1 MEIIKS
7 ILLGIVQGLTE
18 FLPISSSGHLEI
30 FKVILGFETG
40 LNNNILFTLILHL
53 ATSFSVI
60 VVYWNDIIKIFKS
73 IFSIKKDENTYF
85 FSLILI
91 SIFPAGIVGF
101 LLEENISNLFDG
113 NIILVGSMLL
123 FTSIILF
130 ISDFKIKT
138 TNKLDYVKS
147 FFVGVSQ
154 ALAIIPGISRSGLTI
169 CSSVL
174 MGVNRELAAKFS
186 FLMVLPL
193 IFGSFLKILIFDEII
208 FNQEIISSYVFG
220 FLSAFISGIF
230 ACKWMIILVK
240 KSKMKYFSVYCLAL
254 GLICIFFS
262 L

>member
-60 VVYWNDIIKIFKS
+60 VVYWNDIKKILKS
-73 IFSIKKDENTYF
+73 IFRIKKDENTYF

-101 LLEENISNLFDG
+101 FFEEKISNLFDG

-123 FTSIILF
+123 FTSMILF
-130 ISDFKIKT
+130 ISDFKINT

-154 ALAIIPGISRSGLTI
+154 ALAIIPGVSRSGITI
-169 CSSVL
+169 SIAL
-174 MGVNRELAAKFS
+174 LLGWERKDATKFS
-186 FLMVLPL
+186 FL
-193 IFGSFLKILIFDEII
+193 
-208 FNQEIISSYVFG
+208 
-220 FLSAFISGIF
+220 
-230 ACKWMIILVK
+230 
-240 KSKMKYFSVYCLAL
+240 L
-254 GLICIFFS
+254 GLPAIS
-262 L
+262 LAAFVELFDFCLLYTSDAADE

>member
-60 VVYWNDIIKIFKS
+60 VVYWKDINKIFKS
-73 IFSIKKDENTYF
+73 IFSMKKDENTYF
-85 FSLILI
+85 FYLILI

-101 LLEENISNLFDG
+101 LFEEKISNLFDG

-138 TNKLDYVKS
+138 TNKLDYLKS

-154 ALAIIPGISRSGLTI
+154 ALAIVPGISRSGLTI

-193 IFGSFLKILIFDEII
+193 IFGSFLKILIFDELI

-230 ACKWMIILVK
+230 ACKWMIVLVK
-240 KSKMKYFSVYCLAL
+240 KSKMKYFSLYCLAI

>member
-1 MEIIKS
+1 MEFIKS

-60 VVYWNDIIKIFKS
+60 VVYWNDIKKIFKS
-73 IFSIKKDENTYF
+73 VLSIKKDENTYF

-91 SIFPAGIVGF
+91 SIFPAGTVGF
-101 LLEENISNLFDG
+101 FFEEKISNLFDG

-130 ISDFKIKT
+130 VSDFKIKT

-193 IFGSFLKILIFDEII
+193 IFGSFLKILIFDELI

-230 ACKWMIILVK
+230 ACKWMIVLVK
-240 KSKMKYFSVYCLAL
+240 KSKMKYFSLYCLAI

>member
-40 LNNNILFTLILHL
+40 LNNNILFTLMLHL

-60 VVYWNDIIKIFKS
+60 VVYWKDIKKIFKS

-101 LLEENISNLFDG
+101 LFEEKISNLFDG
-113 NIILVGSMLL
+113 NMILVGSMLL

-208 FNQEIISSYVFG
+208 YNQEIISSYVFG

-230 ACKWMIILVK
+230 ACKWMILLVK
-240 KSKMKYFSVYCLAL
+240 KSKMKYFSLYCLTV

>member
-30 FKVILGFETG
+30 FKVVLGFETG

-60 VVYWNDIIKIFKS
+60 VVYWNDIKKIFKS
-73 IFSIKKDENTYF
+73 VLSIKKDENTYF

-101 LLEENISNLFDG
+101 FFEEKISNLFDG

-130 ISDFKIKT
+130 VSDFKIKT

>member
-30 FKVILGFETG
+30 FKVVIGFETG

-60 VVYWNDIIKIFKS
+60 VVYWDDIKKIFKS
-73 IFSIKKDENTYF
+73 VLSIKKDENTFF

-91 SIFPAGIVGF
+91 SIFPAGTVGF
-101 LLEENISNLFDG
+101 FFEEKISNLFVG
-113 NIILVGSMLL
+113 NLILVGLMLL

-130 ISDFKIKT
+130 MSDFKMKT
-138 TNKLDYVKS
+138 TNKLDYAKS

>member
-230 ACKWMIILVK
+230 ACKWMIVIVK
-240 KSKMKYFSVYCLAL
+240 KSKMKYFSLYCLAV

>member
-30 FKVILGFETG
+30 FKVILGFDTG

-60 VVYWNDIIKIFKS
+60 VVYWKDINKIFKS
-73 IFSIKKDENTYF
+73 IFSMKKDENTYF
-85 FSLILI
+85 FYLILI

-130 ISDFKIKT
+130 VSDFKIKT

-208 FNQEIISSYVFG
+208 FNQEIIGSYVFG
-220 FLSAFISGIF
+220 FFSAFISGIF

>member
-60 VVYWNDIIKIFKS
+60 VVYWKDINKIFKS
-73 IFSIKKDENTYF
+73 IFSMKKDENTYF

-101 LLEENISNLFDG
+101 LFEEKISNLFDG

-154 ALAIIPGISRSGLTI
+154 ALAIIPGISRRGLTI
-169 CSSVL
+169 CSSIL

-230 ACKWMIILVK
+230 ACKWMIVLVK
-240 KSKMKYFSVYCLAL
+240 KSKMKYFSLYCLAI

>member
-30 FKVILGFETG
+30 FKVVLGFETG

-60 VVYWNDIIKIFKS
+60 VVYWDDIKKIFKS
-73 IFSIKKDENTYF
+73 VLSIKKDENTYF
-85 FSLILI
+85 ISLILI
-91 SIFPAGIVGF
+91 SIFPAGTVGF
-101 LLEENISNLFDG
+101 FFEEKISNLFVG
-113 NIILVGSMLL
+113 NLILVGSMLL
-123 FTSIILF
+123 FTSIILY

-147 FFVGVSQ
+147 FFVGISQ

-230 ACKWMIILVK
+230 ACKWMIIIVK
-240 KSKMKYFSVYCLAL
+240 KSKMKFFSVYCSAL

>member
-18 FLPISSSGHLEI
+18 FLPISSSGHIEI

-60 VVYWNDIIKIFKS
+60 VVYWKDIKKIFKS
-73 IFSIKKDENTYF
+73 IFGIKKDENTYF

-91 SIFPAGIVGF
+91 SILPAGIGGF
-101 LLEENISNLFDG
+101 FFEDTILNLFDG

-138 TNKLDYVKS
+138 TNNLDYAKS

-174 MGVNRELAAKFS
+174 VGVNRELAAKFS

-220 FLSAFISGIF
+220 FLSAFISGII
-230 ACKWMIILVK
+230 ACKWMIVLVK
-240 KSKMKYFSVYCLAL
+240 KSKMKYFSIYCLAL
-254 GLICIFFS
+254 GSICIFFS

>member
-18 FLPISSSGHLEI
+18 FLPISSSGHIEI

-60 VVYWNDIIKIFKS
+60 VVYWKDIKKIFKS
-73 IFSIKKDENTYF
+73 IFGIKKDENTYF

-91 SIFPAGIVGF
+91 SILPAGIGGF
-101 LLEENISNLFDG
+101 FFEDTILNLFDG

-138 TNKLDYVKS
+138 TNNLDYAKS

-174 MGVNRELAAKFS
+174 VGVNRELAAKFS

-220 FLSAFISGIF
+220 FLSAFISGIS
-230 ACKWMIILVK
+230 ACKWMIVLVK
-240 KSKMKYFSVYCLAL
+240 KSKMKYFSIYCLAL
-254 GLICIFFS
+254 GSICIFFS

>member
-7 ILLGIVQGLTE
+7 ILLGVVQGLTE

-60 VVYWNDIIKIFKS
+60 VVYWKDINKIFKS
-73 IFSIKKDENTYF
+73 IFSMKKDVNTYF

-101 LLEENISNLFDG
+101 LLEEKISNLFDG

-130 ISDFKIKT
+130 VSDFKIKT

-230 ACKWMIILVK
+230 ACKWMIVIVK
-240 KSKMKYFSVYCLAL
+240 KSKMKYFSLYCLAI

>member
-60 VVYWNDIIKIFKS
+60 VVYWNDINKIFKS

-101 LLEENISNLFDG
+101 LFEEKISNLFDG

-123 FTSIILF
+123 LTSIILF
-130 ISDFKIKT
+130 VSDFKIRT

-230 ACKWMIILVK
+230 ACKWMIVIVK
-240 KSKMKYFSVYCLAL
+240 KSKMKYFSLYCLAV

>member
-30 FKVILGFETG
+30 FKVVLGFETG

-60 VVYWNDIIKIFKS
+60 VVYWNDIKKIFKS
-73 IFSIKKDENTYF
+73 VFSIKKDENTYF
-85 FSLILI
+85 LSLILI
-91 SIFPAGIVGF
+91 SIFPAGFVGF
-101 LLEENISNLFDG
+101 FFEEKISNLFDG

-138 TNKLDYVKS
+138 TNKLDYLKS

-193 IFGSFLKILIFDEII
+193 IFGSFLKILIFDELI

-230 ACKWMIILVK
+230 ACKWMIVIVK
-240 KSKMKYFSVYCLAL
+240 KSKMKYFSLYCLAV
-254 GLICIFFS
+254 GLICILFS

>member
-7 ILLGIVQGLTE
+7 ILLGVVQGLTE

-60 VVYWNDIIKIFKS
+60 VVYWKDINKIFKS
-73 IFSIKKDENTYF
+73 IFSMKKDVNTYF

-101 LLEENISNLFDG
+101 LLEEKISNLFDG

-130 ISDFKIKT
+130 VSDFKIKT

-193 IFGSFLKILIFDEII
+193 IFGSFLKILIFDELI

-230 ACKWMIILVK
+230 ACKWMIVIVK
-240 KSKMKYFSVYCLAL
+240 KSKMKYFSLYCLAI

>member
-123 FTSIILF
+123 LTSIILF
-130 ISDFKIKT
+130 VSDFKIKT

-230 ACKWMIILVK
+230 ACKWMIVIVK
-240 KSKMKYFSVYCLAL
+240 KSKMKYFSLYCLAI

>member
-60 VVYWNDIIKIFKS
+60 VVYWNDINKIFKS

-101 LLEENISNLFDG
+101 LFEEKISNLFDG

-123 FTSIILF
+123 LTSIILF
-130 ISDFKIKT
+130 VSDFKIKT

-230 ACKWMIILVK
+230 ACKWMIVIVK
-240 KSKMKYFSVYCLAL
+240 KSKMKYFSLYCLAV

>member
-30 FKVILGFETG
+30 FKVVLGFETG

-60 VVYWNDIIKIFKS
+60 VVYWDDIKKIFKS
-73 IFSIKKDENTYF
+73 VLSIKKDENTYF

-91 SIFPAGIVGF
+91 SIFPAGTVGF
-101 LLEENISNLFDG
+101 FFEEKISNLFVG
-113 NIILVGSMLL
+113 NLILVGSTLL

-130 ISDFKIKT
+130 MSDFKMKT

>member
-60 VVYWNDIIKIFKS
+60 VVYWNDIKKIFKS
-73 IFSIKKDENTYF
+73 VLSIKKDENTYF

-101 LLEENISNLFDG
+101 LLEEKISNLFDG

-130 ISDFKIKT
+130 VSDFKIKT

-230 ACKWMIILVK
+230 ACKWMIVIVK
-240 KSKMKYFSVYCLAL
+240 KSKMKYFSLYCLAV

>member
-60 VVYWNDIIKIFKS
+60 VVYWKDINKIFKS

-130 ISDFKIKT
+130 VSDFKIKT

-169 CSSVL
+169 CSSIL

>member
-30 FKVILGFETG
+30 FKVILGFDTG

-60 VVYWNDIIKIFKS
+60 VVYWKDINKIFKS

-130 ISDFKIKT
+130 VSDFKIKT

-193 IFGSFLKILIFDEII
+193 IFGSFLKILIFDELI

-230 ACKWMIILVK
+230 ACKWMVVLVK
-240 KSKMKYFSVYCLAL
+240 KSKMKYFSLYCLAL

>member
-60 VVYWNDIIKIFKS
+60 VVYWNDINKIFKS

-101 LLEENISNLFDG
+101 LLEEKISNLFDG

-123 FTSIILF
+123 LTSIILF
-130 ISDFKIKT
+130 VSDFKIKT

-174 MGVNRELAAKFS
+174 LGVNRELAAKFS

-208 FNQEIISSYVFG
+208 FNQEIIGSYVFG
-220 FLSAFISGIF
+220 FFSAFISGIF
-230 ACKWMIILVK
+230 ACKWMIVLVK
-240 KSKMKYFSVYCLAL
+240 KSKMKYFSVYCLSL

>member
-30 FKVILGFETG
+30 FKVVLGFETG

-60 VVYWNDIIKIFKS
+60 VVYWIDIKKIFKS
-73 IFSIKKDENTYF
+73 VFSLKKDENTYF
-85 FSLILI
+85 FSIILI

-101 LLEENISNLFDG
+101 LLEEKISNLFDG

-123 FTSIILF
+123 LTSIILF
-130 ISDFKIKT
+130 VSDFKIKT

-230 ACKWMIILVK
+230 ACKWMIVIVK
-240 KSKMKYFSVYCLAL
+240 KSKMKYFSLYCLAV

>member
-130 ISDFKIKT
+130 VSDFKIKT

-230 ACKWMIILVK
+230 ACKWMIVIVK
-240 KSKMKYFSVYCLAL
+240 KSKMKYFSLYCLAV

>member
-30 FKVILGFETG
+30 FKVILGFDTG

-60 VVYWNDIIKIFKS
+60 VVYWKDINKIFKS
-73 IFSIKKDENTYF
+73 IFSMKKDENTYF

-130 ISDFKIKT
+130 VSDFKIKT

-174 MGVNRELAAKFS
+174 IGVNRELAAKFS

-230 ACKWMIILVK
+230 ACKWMIVIVK
-240 KSKMKYFSVYCLAL
+240 KSKMKYFSLYCLAV

>member
-7 ILLGIVQGLTE
+7 ILLGIVQGFTE

-60 VVYWNDIIKIFKS
+60 VVYWNDIKKIFKS
-73 IFSIKKDENTYF
+73 VFRIKKDENTYF

-101 LLEENISNLFDG
+101 FFEEKISNLFDG

-138 TNKLDYVKS
+138 TNNLDYVKS

-169 CSSVL
+169 CSSVII
-174 MGVNRELAAKFS
+174 GINRELAAKFS
-186 FLMVLPL
+186 FIMVLPL
-193 IFGSFLKILIFDEII
+193 IFGSFLKIIIFDEII
-208 FNQEIISSYVFG
+208 FNQEIISSYFFG
-220 FLSAFISGIF
+220 FLSAFLSGIF
-230 ACKWMIILVK
+230 ACKWMIVLVK

>member
-53 ATSFSVI
+53 ATSFSVM
-60 VVYWNDIIKIFKS
+60 VVYWNDIKKIFKS
-73 IFSIKKDENTYF
+73 VFSIKKDENTYF
-85 FSLILI
+85 LSLILI
-91 SIFPAGIVGF
+91 SIFPAGCVGF
-101 LLEENISNLFDG
+101 FFEEKISNLFDG

>member
-60 VVYWNDIIKIFKS
+60 VVYWDDIKKIFKS
-73 IFSIKKDENTYF
+73 VLSIKKDENTYF
-85 FSLILI
+85 ISLILI
-91 SIFPAGIVGF
+91 SIFPAGTVGF
-101 LLEENISNLFDG
+101 LFEEKISNLFVG
-113 NIILVGSMLL
+113 NLILVGSMLL
-123 FTSIILF
+123 FTSIILY

-147 FFVGVSQ
+147 FFVGISQ

-230 ACKWMIILVK
+230 ACKWMIIIVK

-254 GLICIFFS
+254 GLICVFFS

>member
-53 ATSFSVI
+53 ATSFSVM
-60 VVYWNDIIKIFKS
+60 VVYWNDIKKIFKS
-73 IFSIKKDENTYF
+73 VFSIKKDENTYF
-85 FSLILI
+85 LSLILI
-91 SIFPAGIVGF
+91 SIFPAGFVGF
-101 LLEENISNLFDG
+101 FFEEKISNLFDG

-138 TNKLDYVKS
+138 TNKLDYLKS

-169 CSSVL
+169 CSSIL

-208 FNQEIISSYVFG
+208 FNQEIISLYVFG

-230 ACKWMIILVK
+230 ACKWMIVLVK
-240 KSKMKYFSVYCLAL
+240 KSKMKYFSVYCLTL
-254 GLICIFFS
+254 GLICIFFN

>member
-7 ILLGIVQGLTE
+7 ILLVLVQGLTE

-60 VVYWNDIIKIFKS
+60 VVYWDDIKKIFKS
-73 IFSIKKDENTYF
+73 VLSIKKDENTYF

-91 SIFPAGIVGF
+91 SVFPAGTVGF
-101 LLEENISNLFDG
+101 FFEEKISNLFDG

-130 ISDFKIKT
+130 VSDFKIKT

-193 IFGSFLKILIFDEII
+193 IFGSFLKILIFDELI

-230 ACKWMIILVK
+230 ACKWMIVIVK
-240 KSKMKYFSVYCLAL
+240 KSKMKYFSLYCLAI

>member
-7 ILLGIVQGLTE
+7 ILLGVVQGLTE

-60 VVYWNDIIKIFKS
+60 VVYLKDINKIFKS
-73 IFSIKKDENTYF
+73 IFSMKKDENTYF

-101 LLEENISNLFDG
+101 LLEEKISNLFDG
-113 NIILVGSMLL
+113 NTILVGSMLL

-130 ISDFKIKT
+130 VSDFKIKT

-193 IFGSFLKILIFDEII
+193 IFGSFLKILIFDELI

-230 ACKWMIILVK
+230 ACKWMIVIVK
-240 KSKMKYFSVYCLAL
+240 KSKMKYFSLYCLAI

>member
-60 VVYWNDIIKIFKS
+60 VVYWDDINKIFKS
-73 IFSIKKDENTYF
+73 VLSIKKDENTYF
-85 FSLILI
+85 LSLILI
-91 SIFPAGIVGF
+91 SIFPAGFVGF
-101 LLEENISNLFDG
+101 FFEEKISNLFDG

-138 TNKLDYVKS
+138 TNKLDYLKS

-208 FNQEIISSYVFG
+208 FNQEIISLYVFG

-230 ACKWMIILVK
+230 ACKWMIVLVK
-240 KSKMKYFSVYCLAL
+240 KSKMKYFSVYCLTL
-254 GLICIFFS
+254 GLICIFFN

>member
-60 VVYWNDIIKIFKS
+60 VVYWKDINEIFKS

-130 ISDFKIKT
+130 VSDFKIKT

-220 FLSAFISGIF
+220 FLGAFISGIF
-230 ACKWMIILVK
+230 ACKWMIVLVK
-240 KSKMKYFSVYCLAL
+240 KSKMKYFSLYCLAT

>member
-30 FKVILGFETG
+30 FKVVLGFETG

-60 VVYWNDIIKIFKS
+60 VVYWNDIKKIFKS
-73 IFSIKKDENTYF
+73 VLSIKKDENTYF

-91 SIFPAGIVGF
+91 SIFPAGTVGF
-101 LLEENISNLFDG
+101 FFEEKISNLFVG
-113 NIILVGSMLL
+113 NLILVGSMLL

-130 ISDFKIKT
+130 MSDFKMKT

-174 MGVNRELAAKFS
+174 VKHHWVNL
-186 FLMVLPL
+186 LP
-193 IFGSFLKILIFDEII
+193 KP
-208 FNQEIISSYVFG
+208 
-220 FLSAFISGIF
+220 
-230 ACKWMIILVK
+230 
-240 KSKMKYFSVYCLAL
+240 
-254 GLICIFFS
+254 
-262 L
+262 

>member
-60 VVYWNDIIKIFKS
+60 VVYWNDINKIFKS

-101 LLEENISNLFDG
+101 LFEEKISNLFDS

-130 ISDFKIKT
+130 VSDFKIKT

-230 ACKWMIILVK
+230 ACKWMIVIVK
-240 KSKMKYFSVYCLAL
+240 KSKMKYFSLYCLAV

>member
-60 VVYWNDIIKIFKS
+60 VVYWKDINKIFKS
-73 IFSIKKDENTYF
+73 IFSVKKDENTYF

-130 ISDFKIKT
+130 VSDFKIKT

-193 IFGSFLKILIFDEII
+193 IFGSFLKILIFDELI

-220 FLSAFISGIF
+220 VLSAFISGIF
-230 ACKWMIILVK
+230 ACKWMIVIVK
-240 KSKMKYFSVYCLAL
+240 KSKMKYFSLYCLAI